1 MAKRLAFT
9 LAEVLVTLGIIGV
22 VAALTIPG
30 LIANHKKKVITVRME
45 KFYSVMNQ
53 ACRMSVV
60 HNSEEGFTSAL
71 ENISTLDT
79 SSQEIMDWFNEY
91 LGKYVK
97 TTKLT
102 KINDGIIGAL
112 ADGSGFVI
120 IYGGHTTFCPVYE
133 KCEQALKNTGNSGL
147 NLFTSNMDGK
157 NTFGF
162 LIRLGGKFSTYDA
175 CWDGTREG
183 AIKLSSPDCPYS
195 DANKYGCA
203 DKHKLC
209 SKLIEIDGWEIKDD
223 YPVGL

>member
-1 MAKRLAFT
+1 MARYNAFT
-9 LAEVLVTLGIIGV
+9 LAEVLITLGIIGV
-22 VAALTIPG
+22 AAALTIPG
-30 LIANHKKKVITVRME
+30 LIANHKKKVVTVRME

-60 HNSEEGFTSAL
+60 ENTEEGFAGAL
-71 ENISTLDT
+71 ENVSTLST
-79 SSQEIMDWFNEY
+79 SNQEIMDWYNEY
-91 LGKYVK
+91 LGKYIK
-97 TTKLT
+97 TTKLS

-120 IYGGHTTFCPVYE
+120 IYSGHSTFCPVYE
-133 KCEQALKNTGNSGL
+133 KCEQSLKNVSNSGL
-147 NLFTSNMDGK
+147 TLFTSKMDGK

-162 LIRLGGKFSTYDA
+162 ILRGNGSFKTYDV

-183 AIKLSSPDCPYS
+183 AIKLGSPSCSYG
-195 DANKYGCA
+195 DADKYGCA

-223 YPVGL
+223 YPIGF